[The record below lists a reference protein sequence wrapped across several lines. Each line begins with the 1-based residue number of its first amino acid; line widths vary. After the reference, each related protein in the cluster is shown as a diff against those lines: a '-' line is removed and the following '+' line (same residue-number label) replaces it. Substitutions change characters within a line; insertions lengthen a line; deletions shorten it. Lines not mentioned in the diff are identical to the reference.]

1 MADIAIKYN
10 DGQCQEGCGKQ
21 TAKGRRFVQGHDA
34 RLRSVLYGAVREDKS
49 LTVNGKSVKP
59 SDHITSYGWPQPA
72 ERKPRKR
79 AAAKSTAKK
88 STAKKSAAKK
98 ETSKAK
104 DEQAA

>member
-34 RLRSVLYGAVREDKS
+34 RLKSVLYTAVREDKS
-49 LTVNGKSVKP
+49 VTVNGKTAKA
-59 SDHITSYGWPQPA
+59 SDVIASYGWPQPA

-79 AAAKSTAKK
+79 TSAKSGAKK
-88 STAKKSAAKK
+88 STAKKN
-98 ETSKAK
+98 TSKAK
-104 DEQAA
+104 SATKAA